1 MNNPLAAL
9 VQMLRGGGDPQQ
21 MLGRMMQQNPQLSQ
35 AMRLL
40 EGKSQ
45 QQQMQLL
52 ENMARE
58 RGVDLGSLKQ
68 QLGQM
73 LGMPI
78 K

>member
-9 VQMLRGGGDPQQ
+9 VQMIRGGGNPQQ
-21 MLGRMMQQNPQLSQ
+21 LLGRMMQQNPQLSQ

-40 EGKSQ
+40 DGKSP
-45 QQQMQLL
+45 QQQMQIV

>member
-9 VQMLRGGGDPQQ
+9 MQMIRGGGDPQQ
-21 MLGRMMQQNPQLSQ
+21 LLGRMMQQNPQLSQ

-45 QQQMQLL
+45 QQQMQIV

>member
-1 MNNPLAAL
+1 MNNPLAAM

-21 MLGRMMQQNPQLSQ
+21 LLGRMMQQNPQLSQ

-45 QQQMQLL
+45 QQQMQIV